1 MSNENDDH
9 DVDDNDYDDDDFSHN
24 FRFVELDNDDRLHLS
39 NNFFNEEQ
47 SKTRII
53 CRIGIVRPPRRITSS
68 IPAYSLDIEYF
79 ESLHLNERMLDLPAR
94 QICKD
99 CERNAKIMIEANSRR
114 RIKRRSPIRF

>member
-47 SKTRII
+47 
-53 CRIGIVRPPRRITSS
+53 
-68 IPAYSLDIEYF
+68 
-79 ESLHLNERMLDLPAR
+79 
-94 QICKD
+94 
-99 CERNAKIMIEANSRR
+99 AKLAS
-114 RIKRRSPIRF
+114 